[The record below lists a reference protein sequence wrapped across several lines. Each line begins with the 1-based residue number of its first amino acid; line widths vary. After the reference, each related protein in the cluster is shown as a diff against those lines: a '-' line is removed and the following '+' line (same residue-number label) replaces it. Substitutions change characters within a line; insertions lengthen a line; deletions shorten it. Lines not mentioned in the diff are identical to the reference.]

1 MRFRVLLHNIQNE
14 KRPVIS
20 SRFEEALIQCR
31 DIFHAVKDRVPKTGP
46 GGKRPRRKIYYV
58 RVPNSQPFK
67 PKPRKPLVTQPTST
81 LRSNVA
87 VRVSTQNTPRRPQV
101 GFLDIDRVRK

>member
-67 PKPRKPLVTQPTST
+67 PKPRKPLATQPTRT
-81 LRSNVA
+81 TPRPNVA
-87 VRVSTQNTPRRPQV
+87 VRVNTQNTPRRPQV
-101 GFLDIDRVRK
+101 SLSSVG